1 MTVQDD
7 SFISEILAS
16 YVPER
21 REIAPEWDG
30 VLDRAGLRTR
40 YRGRPARRA
49 LLVAFA
55 VLFVAMLASALALS
69 AEHDWWFLREDGM
82 SPTPSKEGVVIVATG
97 VWDGHSW
104 TLSAFRTNGAGP
116 TGKQDLCFALDNAMS
131 CGPIPGS
138 SSKRP
143 QKITFMESGGSAGPG
158 LPPDPPNVTG
168 PVGDEVTHV
177 RIELAD
183 GHAIETGTIPAPAK
197 LGLSVRFFAT
207 PLPRCAELKR
217 VVALDDQN
225 NIVAQDIVPR
235 SIVPRSQGC

>member
-21 REIAPEWDG
+21 REIALDWAN
-30 VLDRAGLRTR
+30 VLRRAGLRQQR
-40 YRGRPARRA
+40 RSKLPRRGM
-49 LLVAFA
+49 VV
-55 VLFVAMLASALALS
+55 VLAAILAAMIASALALS
-69 AEHDWWFLREDGM
+69 AEHDWWFLSEDGM
-82 SPTPSKEGVVIVATG
+82 GPTPSKEGVVTVAAG
-97 VWDGHSW
+97 EWKGHSW
-104 TLSAFRTNGAGP
+104 TLVAYHSKDAGP
-116 TGKQDLCFALDNAMS
+116 GGKQDLCFALDSALA

-143 QKITFMESGGSAGPG
+143 QRITFMESGGPVGPG
-158 LPPDPPNVTG
+158 LPPDPLNATG
-168 PVGDEVTHV
+168 PVSDEVTHV
-177 RIELAD
+177 RIELAS
-183 GHAIETGTIPAPAK
+183 GETIETNTIPAPAK
-197 LGLSVRFFAT
+197 LGLPVRFFAT

-235 SIVPRSQGC
+235 SIVPHSQGC